1 MADTMTI
8 TKKCVH
14 TGKPYSVTVDSE
26 GYFRWVNGELA
37 QRAFPYLSVADR
49 EFLISGISPEGWD
62 QLFGNE
68 EEENE
73 ENDIVAYADAKF
85 ARDNDLPTEPRAEN
99 D

>member
-26 GYFRWVNGELA
+26 DYFKWVNGELA
-37 QRAFPYLSVADR
+37 QRAFPYLNVADR
-49 EFLISGISPEGWD
+49 EFIISGISPEGWD
-62 QLFGNE
+62 QLFSDSSE
-68 EEENE
+68 EED
-73 ENDIVAYADAKF
+73 DIVAYADAKF

>member
-1 MADTMTI
+1 MADAITI
-8 TKKCVH
+8 IKKCVH
-14 TGKPYSVTVDSE
+14 TGKSYSVTVDSE
-26 GYFRWVNGELA
+26 DYFKWVNGELA

-62 QLFGNE
+62 QLFEDEKE
-68 EEENE
+68 EED
-73 ENDIVAYADAKF
+73 DIVAYADAKF